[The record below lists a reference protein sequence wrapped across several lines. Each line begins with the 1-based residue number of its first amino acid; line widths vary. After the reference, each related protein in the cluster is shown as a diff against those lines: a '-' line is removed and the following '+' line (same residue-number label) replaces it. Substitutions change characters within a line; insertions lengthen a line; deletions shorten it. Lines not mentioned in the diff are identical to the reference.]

1 MSKFANLK
9 IRKINKFQE
18 KPYRDAYVASH
29 IRNNVAYQLRTIREQ
44 RGWTQEELAQKA
56 NKTQNTIS
64 RLEDPEYGKL
74 TIKTLLE
81 IASALDVA
89 LLIKF
94 VPFSQFFGEISNLSP
109 EALSAKSFTEEF
121 TKPENSQPLEQPNSN
136 VVAGNFLFVETVPT
150 PTHTQT
156 KMISNTDEIL
166 RSELTPI
173 QPTIN
178 TAVGGTIFMKANVA

>member
-1 MSKFANLK
+1 LK

-18 KPYRDAYVASH
+18 KPYRDAYVATH
-29 IRNNVAYQLRTIREQ
+29 IRNNIAYQLRAIREQ
-44 RGWTQEELAQKA
+44 RNWTQEELAQKA

-94 VPFSQFFGEISNLSP
+94 VPFSKFFTEISDLSP

-121 TKPENSQPLEQPNSN
+121 TKTEDSKPLEQPTSN
-136 VVAGNFLFVETVPT
+136 IASGNFRVVEVVKT
-150 PTHTQT
+150 PT
-156 KMISNTDEIL
+156 KTDPDTTL
-166 RSELTPI
+166 NANDAVRSDPPTTP
-173 QPTIN
+173 PKTRVF
-178 TAVGGTIFMKANVA
+178 AVGGRAFVA